1 MDFELPSLSRR
12 EFLSKSTVGAGLMLG
27 APPFSKLRRQ
37 VPLVMTSVWASLA
50 AANSMK
56 CSSTLWLTYQAFGM
70 WLLVI

>member
-12 EFLSKSTVGAGLMLG
+12 EFLSKSTIGAGRARCTSILK
-27 APPFSKLRRQ
+27 AKRQ

-56 CSSTLWLTYQAFGM
+56 CYSTLWLTYQAFGM
-70 WLLVI
+70 WLPVI